1 MTNIPHRDKFMWKTP
16 LDYSGSLKYMLD
28 KYSSYYWHPD
38 LTADEY
44 MRYQDYVLLKY
55 VENADPLDDDGYVLQ
70 MILMTMVNTSEDY

>member
-16 LDYSGSLKYMLD
+16 LDYSGGSKYMLD
-28 KYSSYYWHPD
+28 KYGHIIAFD

-55 VENADPLDDDGYVLQ
+55 VENADPLDDDGYVLR
-70 MILMTMVNTSEDY
+70 